1 MDSAAQ
7 GSSPWKRD
15 SVTGVKTGTFKGY
28 MEVLTQL
35 TLMLDPSSQLLAE
48 DVVVDAEL
56 ASIMDEGEGLSGVGE
71 LLKDYFPNFLPD
83 G

>member
-1 MDSAAQ
+1 
-7 GSSPWKRD
+7 
-15 SVTGVKTGTFKGY
+15 

-35 TLMLDPSSQLLAE
+35 TLMLDPASKLLAE
-48 DVVVDAEL
+48 GAVNQANS
-56 ASIMDEGEGLSGVGE
+56 ASIMDEGESLFSVRE

>member
-1 MDSAAQ
+1 
-7 GSSPWKRD
+7 
-15 SVTGVKTGTFKGY
+15 